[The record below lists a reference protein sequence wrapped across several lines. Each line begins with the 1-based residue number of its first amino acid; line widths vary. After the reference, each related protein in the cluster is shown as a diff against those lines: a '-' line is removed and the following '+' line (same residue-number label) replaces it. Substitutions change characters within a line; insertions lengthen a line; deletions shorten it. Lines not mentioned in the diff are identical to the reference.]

1 MKKLFYILSSL
12 FLLVSCGP
20 TELTEDEKNLL
31 NQLTEEIQS
40 DYREIHVLELFV
52 DGKIGKALEQYII
65 DITNEEINEAT
76 SMFGGLIELEYISSF
91 GYGADV
97 SDAINGWTNYCV
109 KRNETLYEIIKEVV
123 MAYDNISNNYTDQ
136 FLNSLGLIENG
147 EFTLSKQKL
156 NELCKFLYKE
166 PRKIQKTDGS
176 DIHKYFEPIIIA
188 SLRNYTPP
196 VVIKTEYVYEEEG
209 WLVEY
214 SFGDSYLV
222 KFYED
227 EENGVLH
234 MKYEPVEVEVIY

>member
-1 MKKLFYILSSL
+1 MKKILYILSSL
-12 FLLVSCGP
+12 FILVSCGP

-40 DYREIHVLELFV
+40 DYRNSHATNAIFLNNESTIEKYITKISEQKNKEAQALDWLIGDYSYLTGSVYDQFAKEL
-52 DGKIGKALEQYII
+52 KKW
-65 DITNEEINEAT
+65 EE
-76 SMFGGLIELEYISSF
+76 
-91 GYGADV
+91 
-97 SDAINGWTNYCV
+97 YCET
-109 KRNETLYEIIKEVV
+109 RNEIAIEVIEKVV
-123 MAYDNISNNYTDQ
+123 MDYNNISNNYTDQ
-136 FLNSLGLIENG
+136 MLNSLGLIENG
-147 EFTLSKQKL
+147 KFSLSKQKL
-156 NELCKFLYKE
+156 NDICKFLYKD
-166 PRKIQKTDGS
+166 PDKIQNTDGS

-188 SLRNYTPP
+188 SLREYTPP